1 MVFSFLTEAVNPE
14 RDLSEVLLDLDLT
27 EDLLELFGVLVET
40 SLVSFL
46 DLISLCSDYHE
57 RKEKCQVSDLEE

>member
-1 MVFSFLTEAVNPE
+1 MVVSFLTEAVNPE

-46 DLISLCSDYHE
+46 DLISLRSDYHE